1 MDNNSVDVKKDT
13 YINIITSIVG
23 MASSKVD
30 GVASVSSEAG
40 SLMNRIMARN
50 HHSIEIDFTPS
61 NQVVI
66 SMSIN
71 VYSNY
76 SVPKLTA
83 ELQEIITEEVE
94 KATFFKVKAVNVIV
108 VGAVFAS

>member
-1 MDNNSVDVKKDT
+1 MENNSVDVKKDT

-30 GVASVSSEAG
+30 GVASVSNEAG
-40 SLMNRIMARN
+40 SLMNRIMARS

-66 SMSIN
+66 SISIN
-71 VYSNY
+71 VYSSY

-83 ELQEIITEEVE
+83 ELQEIITQEVE
-94 KATFFKVKAVNVIV
+94 KATFFKVKAVNVTV
-108 VGAVFAS
+108 VGAVYAS